1 VGNINLNQSARAASE
16 SPADDQTQR
25 LQEVERWATRTD
37 AELVTGGEFL
47 VRKERE
53 GLHVVGIVGF
63 SGQWSEE
70 KLAANPELRERV
82 RFAKEELKE
91 VIRDLQTKHGES
103 LVISSGATMEGVPRL
118 TYEICEELGVKA
130 MGVACEKAKD
140 YPLGKMRHLVIE
152 GKNWGEESPTFLKTS
167 DQIVMLGGGG
177 QAKREAITAANEG
190 KPVLVIQGFGGTADE
205 LRGDIVAA
213 LGRPDTIDDK
223 IKEGRIRAVF
233 IDCGRPIMRDGPSS

>member
-1 VGNINLNQSARAASE
+1 MVNNNLNQSSRAQSE
-16 SPADDQTQR
+16 SPAEDQTQR
-25 LQEVERWATRTD
+25 LQDVERWAARTD

-53 GLHVVGIVGF
+53 DLHVVGIVGF

-91 VIRDLQTKHGES
+91 VIRDLQAKLGDS

-130 MGVACEKAKD
+130 MGVACDKAKD
-140 YPLGKMRHLVIE
+140 YPLGKMRYLVIE

-167 DQIVMLGGGG
+167 DEIVMLGGGG
-177 QAKREAITAANEG
+177 QAKREAITASNEG

-213 LGRPDTIDDK
+213 LGRPDTLANQIE
-223 IKEGRIRAVF
+223 EGRIRAIF
-233 IDCGRPIMRDGPSS
+233 LDRGRPIARD